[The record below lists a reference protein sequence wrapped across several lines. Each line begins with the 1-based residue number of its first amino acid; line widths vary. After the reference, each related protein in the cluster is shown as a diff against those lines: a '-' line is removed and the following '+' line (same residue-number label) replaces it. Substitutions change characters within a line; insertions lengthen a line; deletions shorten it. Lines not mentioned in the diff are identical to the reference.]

1 MNIMHDILT
10 GHGPSIGILT
20 CVLITNISLRKQCIS
35 MDSIMHGYH
44 KWSEGETEIGFFQ
57 KASPGNE

>member
-1 MNIMHDILT
+1 
-10 GHGPSIGILT
+10 
-20 CVLITNISLRKQCIS
+20 

-57 KASPGNE
+57 KASPENEWIPGDGV